1 MSMEESL
8 NYEELYNTLAD
19 RYEVK
24 GVTTPKTK
32 LIFILESPHV
42 AEVKNGVPV
51 AGPSGATMS
60 KKLFGEEYGKPLGLL
75 LQKQL
80 EESKDRPSLDVVGLL
95 NVCNIPMQKRPYE
108 KQDINKCNG
117 FLDHL
122 ETIRTSNQKS
132 QFKDDNL
139 NDIQN
144 FILNKFRERL
154 IALVDRELTI
164 VPCGRFAQ
172 KFFKLANVSSEK
184 WTVVED
190 VPHPSYNSWSR
201 ERYQASVNNVIQEL
215 NRHTI

>member
-1 MSMEESL
+1 MEETL
-8 NYEELYNTLAD
+8 NYVELYNVLAD
-19 RYEVK
+19 RYEVQ
-24 GVTTPKTK
+24 GVITPNTK
-32 LIFILESPHV
+32 LIFILESPHI
-42 AEVKNGVPV
+42 AEIKHGVPV

-108 KQDINKCNG
+108 KEDIEQSNG
-117 FLDHL
+117 FLNQL

-132 QFKDDNL
+132 QFKDENL
-139 NDIQN
+139 NNVQR
-144 FILNKFRERL
+144 FILSKFQHRL
-154 IALVDRELTI
+154 ESLVDRELTI

-172 KFFKLANVSSEK
+172 KFFKLANVTSQK
-184 WTVVED
+184 WTVVEE

-201 ERYQASVNNVIQEL
+201 ERYQTPVNNVIQEL
-215 NRHTI
+215 NRHKI

>member
-1 MSMEESL
+1 MKETL
-8 NYEELYNTLAD
+8 NYEELYNVLAD
-19 RYEVK
+19 RYEVQ
-24 GVTTPKTK
+24 GVITPNTK
-32 LIFILESPHV
+32 LIFILESPHI
-42 AEVKNGVPV
+42 AEVKHGVPV

-108 KQDINKCNG
+108 KEDIEQSDG
-117 FLDHL
+117 FLNQL

-132 QFKDDNL
+132 QFKDENL
-139 NDIQN
+139 NNVQS
-144 FILNKFRERL
+144 FILSKFQHRL
-154 IALVDRELTI
+154 EKLVDRELTI

-172 KFFKLANVSSEK
+172 KFFKLANVSSPK
-184 WTVVED
+184 WTVVEE

-201 ERYQASVNNVIQEL
+201 ERYQTPVNNVIQEL
-215 NRHTI
+215 NRHKI